1 MPKPDRKKIN
11 RLLGTIR
18 NPKVLEERKN
28 LALQELEGE
37 VNQYATSQENRFKAS
52 LSSFEQQWQMF
63 EESQDWL
70 TKSLGSVLSSDVDPD
85 EVNLLM
91 QQIQDEIRL
100 ERSNP
105 PSVPTDEELE
115 RRLQKLREFV
125 VPQKPVPSTVKD
137 PLEEL
142 ESLVDETPSFEL
154 DFSFLDD
161 LTDSIHDTELQL
173 EYLEDELDAIPDVDS
188 PKFKQPITTA
198 NPSER
203 VTSPPRNDTAPI
215 VDSSV
220 NTNPSKYK
228 DQTLAQQPSA
238 PKSSGSNFLK
248 NIGSFFQSVAN
259 FFKNLMSKT
268 VSLEGTI
275 NNLKKA
281 NQELRDASS
290 RLNRAQDR
298 LSKAV
303 DTVQRQQRQLT
314 TLNAEYPQV
323 AKKLSVQMA
332 ALQRL
337 KSSAEINPQKK
348 SEAIKTMQARIAKT
362 RQEFNQ
368 KSGAIQ
374 QLSSQLKSAS
384 SRAMSAHSQLKE
396 ATQMHKEAT
405 SAVKKGISE
414 LEKVSEMQHVN
425 IDKQYQIKDLLKKG
439 KAQYQQ
445 AEEKGASI
453 EEHGNDTFKFN

>member
-1 MPKPDRKKIN
+1 M
-11 RLLGTIR
+11 
-18 NPKVLEERKN
+18 
-28 LALQELEGE
+28 
-37 VNQYATSQENRFKAS
+37 NQYATSQENRFKAS

-70 TKSLGSVLSSDVDPD
+70 TKSLDSVLSSDVDPD

-105 PSVPTDEELE
+105 PSVPSDEELE

-142 ESLVDETPSFEL
+142 ENLVDETPSFEL

-173 EYLEDELDAIPDVDS
+173 EYLEDELDAISDVDVDG
-188 PKFKQPITTA
+188 PKLKQPITTA

-203 VTSPPRNDTAPI
+203 VTSPPINDTAPI
-215 VDSSV
+215 EDRSV
-220 NTNPSKYK
+220 NTNPSKHK
-228 DQTLAQQPSA
+228 DQALVQQPSA
-238 PKSSGSNFLK
+238 LKSSGSSFLK
-248 NIGSFFQSVAN
+248 KIGSFFQSVAN

-268 VSLEGTI
+268 VSLEDTI

-290 RLNRAQDR
+290 QLKRAQEK

-303 DTVQRQQRQLT
+303 DTVQRQQGQLT
-314 TLNAEYPQV
+314 TLNAEYQKV

-337 KSSAEINPQKK
+337 KSSTEINPQKK

-368 KSGAIQ
+368 KSGAVQ
-374 QLSSQLKSAS
+374 RLSSQLESAS

-396 ATQMHKEAT
+396 ATQMHKIAT

-414 LEKVSEMQHVN
+414 LEKVSEMQQVN

-439 KAQYQQ
+439 KVKYQQ
-445 AEEKGASI
+445 AEEKRASI
-453 EEHGNDTFKFN
+453 EDHGNDTFKFN

>member
-1 MPKPDRKKIN
+1 MPKPDSKKIN

-18 NPKVLEERKN
+18 NPKVSEERKN

-70 TKSLGSVLSSDVDPD
+70 TKSLDSVLSSDVDPD

-105 PSVPTDEELE
+105 PSVPSDEELE
-115 RRLQKLREFV
+115 RRLQKLLEFV

-142 ESLVDETPSFEL
+142 ENLVDETPSFEL

-173 EYLEDELDAIPDVDS
+173 EYLEDELDAIPDVDG
-188 PKFKQPITTA
+188 PKLKQPITTA

-203 VTSPPRNDTAPI
+203 VTSPPINDTAPI
-215 VDSSV
+215 VDRSV
-220 NTNPSKYK
+220 NTNPSKHK
-228 DQTLAQQPSA
+228 DQALVQQPSA
-238 PKSSGSNFLK
+238 LKSSGSSFLK
-248 NIGSFFQSVAN
+248 KIGSFFQSVAN
-259 FFKNLMSKT
+259 FFKNLMFKT

-275 NNLKKA
+275 NNLQKA
-281 NQELRDASS
+281 NKELRDASL
-290 RLNRAQDR
+290 RLNQAQDR

-303 DTVQRQQRQLT
+303 DTVQRQQGQLT
-314 TLNAEYPQV
+314 TLNAEYQKV

-337 KSSAEINPQKK
+337 KSSTEINPQKK

-368 KSGAIQ
+368 KSGAVQ
-374 QLSSQLKSAS
+374 RLSSQLESAS

-396 ATQMHKEAT
+396 ATQMHKIAT
-405 SAVKKGISE
+405 CAVKKGISE
-414 LEKVSEMQHVN
+414 LKKVPEMQQVN

-439 KAQYQQ
+439 KAKYQQ
-445 AEEKGASI
+445 AEEKRASI